1 MILIV
6 DDKPENVFSLR
17 KILELNNFAVESALS
32 GEEALKK
39 ILKNSYS
46 LIILD
51 VQMPGMD
58 GFEVAENITGYSKS
72 KDIPIIFLSAVNTD
86 KRFITR
92 GYASGGIDYITKPVD
107 PDILLLKVKT
117 LHRLYEQTRQ
127 LNETQLAL
135 RAEIEFRKQAQ
146 SELRERVQELR
157 STLESIPQIAFTAK
171 STGEIEFVNQKWF
184 SYSPSETV
192 FPENH
197 PDDADIAQ
205 QFSRAVATGKP
216 LEMEVR
222 IRQLHSEYFRCHLLR
237 VTPVSERQDAVKWVG
252 TFTDIEEQKQAEKRK
267 DEFLSIAS
275 HELKTPLTSI
285 KAYIQLLER
294 SFDPASGQTSETSKY
309 IGRTQLQIEKL
320 HNLIADLLDV
330 SKIESGKL
338 KFNKK
343 VFDFEPVL
351 ESTIDIIRQTN
362 KEVTVVRTGSAAV
375 RIYGDEI
382 RIEQVILNYLT
393 NAIKYS
399 PDSKEVQVE
408 SEISDGQ
415 LFVRVKDFGVGIAP
429 EKKDNIFKKFY
440 RVEETSHRFQ
450 GLGIGLYI
458 CSEIIKRHNGSFG
471 VESELGKG
479 SIFYFSIPIYHDSK
493 KLIEFD
499 N

>member
-6 DDKPENVFSLR
+6 DDKPENIFSLK
-17 KILELNNFAVESALS
+17 KILEINNFSVDSALS

-39 ILKNSYS
+39 ILKNSYA

-58 GFEVAENITGYSKS
+58 GFEVAENISGYSKS
-72 KDIPIIFLSAVNTD
+72 KDIPIIFLSAVNTE
-86 KRFITR
+86 KRFIAR

-107 PDILLLKVKT
+107 PDILILKVKT
-117 LHRLYEQTRQ
+117 LHRLYEQTRE
-127 LNETQLAL
+127 LNEIQLAL

-157 STLESIPQIAFTAK
+157 SILESIPQIAFTATSNGK
-171 STGEIEFVNQKWF
+171 IEFVNQHWF
-184 SYSPSETV
+184 NYSPADDQ
-192 FPENH
+192 FPQTH
-197 PDDADIAQ
+197 PDDPVIGKQ
-205 QFSRAVATGKP
+205 WKKTITGHAP

-222 IRQLHSEYFRCHLLR
+222 IKKLDEDVYRCHLLR
-237 VTPVSERQDAVKWVG
+237 VTPVMEGDTVVKWVG

-294 SFDPASGQTSETSKY
+294 SFDNRPSSEEGGKY
-309 IGRTQLQIEKL
+309 LQRTQFQIDKLQS
-320 HNLIADLLDV
+320 LIADLLDI

-343 VFDFEPVL
+343 VFEFEPLL
-351 ESTIDIIRQTN
+351 ENTIDIIRQTN
-362 KEVTVVRTGSAAV
+362 PDFNITRKGSANV
-375 RIYGDEI
+375 KIYGDDI

-399 PDSKEVQVE
+399 PENKEVLVE
-408 SEISDGQ
+408 CDIIPDNR
-415 LFVRVKDFGVGIAP
+415 LLVRVKDFGVGIP
-429 EKKDNIFKKFY
+429 HEKQRNIFRKFY

-458 CSEIIKRHNGSFG
+458 CSEIIKRHHGFYG
-471 VESELGKG
+471 VESEPGNG
-479 SIFYFSIPIYHDSK
+479 AAFYFSIPVFREEEQKS
-493 KLIEFD
+493 
-499 N
+499 